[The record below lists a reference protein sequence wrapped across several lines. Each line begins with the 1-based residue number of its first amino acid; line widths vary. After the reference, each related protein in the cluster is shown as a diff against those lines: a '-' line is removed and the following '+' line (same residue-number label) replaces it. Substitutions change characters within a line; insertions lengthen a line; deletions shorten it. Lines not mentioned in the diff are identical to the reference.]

1 MISMDMI
8 ELLTQFNLTRQEAV
22 IYTTL
27 LAEGDLNG
35 YEVAKITGISR
46 SNAYTSL
53 AALVE
58 KGGAFVIEGPATRYT
73 PVPVEEF
80 CSNRIRK
87 LEETKRELLRSIP
100 VKRDEIEG
108 YVTIKGKS
116 HILDKMRNMISEA
129 GERVYISVSEQV
141 LECLLPEIKAAAGRG
156 IKTVLITN
164 VPFNL
169 DGATVYFAEKSL
181 RQIRL
186 IADSTNVLTGDIEDG
201 EYSTCLYSRKKNLI
215 DLLKDSLKNEIRLIE
230 ITKGDNT

>member
-1 MISMDMI
+1 MDMI
-8 ELLTQFNLTRQEAV
+8 ELLTQYNLTRQEAV

-27 LAEGDLNG
+27 LSEGDLNG

-53 AALVE
+53 AALVD

-73 PVPVEEF
+73 PVPIEEF

-87 LEETKRELLRSIP
+87 LEETKQELLRNIP
-100 VKRDEIEG
+100 VKRDDVEG
-108 YVTIKGKS
+108 YVTIKGKT

-129 GERVYISVSEQV
+129 RERVYVSVSEQV
-141 LECLLPEIKAAAGRG
+141 LECLLPEIKSAAGRG

-164 VPFNL
+164 VPFSL
-169 DGATVYFAEKSL
+169 DGATVYFGEKSH

-215 DLLKDSLKNEIRLIE
+215 DLLKDSLKNEIKLIE
-230 ITKGDNT
+230 MTKGDNIK

>member
-1 MISMDMI
+1 MDMI

-27 LAEGDLNG
+27 LSEGDLNG

-53 AALVE
+53 AALVD
-58 KGGAFVIEGPATRYT
+58 KGGAFVIEGPATIYT

-87 LEETKRELLRSIP
+87 LEATKQELLRNIP
-100 VKRDEIEG
+100 AKRDGIEG

-129 GERVYISVSEQV
+129 RERVYISVSEQV
-141 LECLLPEIKAAAGRG
+141 LECLLPEIKAAADRG

-164 VPFNL
+164 VPFIL
-169 DGATVYFAEKSL
+169 DGTTVYFAEKSH

-215 DLLKDSLKNEIRLIE
+215 DLLKDSLKNEIKLIE
-230 ITKGDNT
+230 MTKGDNTK

>member
-1 MISMDMI
+1 MDMI

-27 LAEGDLNG
+27 LSEGDLNG

-58 KGGAFVIEGPATRYT
+58 KGGAYVIDGPATRYT
-73 PVPVEEF
+73 PVTVEEL

-87 LEETKRELLRSIP
+87 LEETRKELLRNIP
-100 VKRDEIEG
+100 AKRDDIEG

-116 HILDKMRNMISEA
+116 HILDKMRNMIAEA
-129 GERVYISVSEQV
+129 RERVYISVSEQV
-141 LECLLPEIKAAAGRG
+141 LECLQPEIKAAAGRG

-169 DGATVYFAEKSL
+169 EGATVYLTEKSH

-215 DLLKDSLKNEIRLIE
+215 DLLKDSLKNEIQLIE
-230 ITKGDNT
+230 MTKGDNTK

>member
-100 VKRDEIEG
+100 AKRDEIEG